1 MANTNQITVRRSAGG
16 PDEPYTLRSLQ
27 YTLSETGVAL
37 ITLALPEKLNA
48 MTANLGAEV
57 RVALDHC
64 VRSDD
69 VAAVVWT
76 GAGRAFCAGA
86 DQKGTDREVHVP
98 PEAMALLDERVRSE
112 LLGSGPDAAWRARP
126 PDELSRTWGMRA
138 QVLEFL
144 RCPKPLISA
153 VNGLAVG
160 GGANFALFF
169 MDLVYCSTEAR
180 FSWPFSKLG
189 ITPELSSTFRF
200 PAQAGAMLAKKHMML
215 GEWMSAEQ
223 AEQAHLATAVHPPE
237 TFLAEALAAAEV
249 LAGNDARAVQ
259 LTKSLI
265 NRSAASTEAVNAA
278 LDREQ
283 HFTVQRMR
291 PERGGDPRLTVR
303 DFVQFMESGVG
314 AEAWPVDGG
323 SAVARL

>member
-16 PDEPYTLRSLQ
+16 PDEPYPLRSLQ

-112 LLGSGPDAAWRARP
+112 LLGSGPDAAWRARSGHVCGVWM
-126 PDELSRTWGMRA
+126 EAGVRL
-138 QVLEFL
+138 FL
-144 RCPKPLISA
+144 HRSLP
-153 VNGLAVG
+153 GL
-160 GGANFALFF
+160 
-169 MDLVYCSTEAR
+169 C
-180 FSWPFSKLG
+180 
-189 ITPELSSTFRF
+189 
-200 PAQAGAMLAKKHMML
+200 
-215 GEWMSAEQ
+215 
-223 AEQAHLATAVHPPE
+223 
-237 TFLAEALAAAEV
+237 
-249 LAGNDARAVQ
+249 
-259 LTKSLI
+259 
-265 NRSAASTEAVNAA
+265 
-278 LDREQ
+278 RES
-283 HFTVQRMR
+283 FYI
-291 PERGGDPRLTVR
+291 GL
-303 DFVQFMESGVG
+303 GVG
-314 AEAWPVDGG
+314 AEGLRRT
-323 SAVARL
+323 SRRAVARAMRGLRACLWPKPKFPKPQNVKC